1 MDSITKSRR
10 AILVNNGVDSSLTW
24 LKQRGQRHE
33 SLILG
38 VLAVSLF
45 LIIWELAPRLGL
57 VKPIFTSSPSR
68 ILIAG
73 RWLFAN
79 GLWYDIWVSLTE
91 FWLGF
96 GLAVLIG
103 IPLGIGLG
111 WFRRL
116 RATLEP
122 FVVVMYSVP
131 RVALLPLIILWVG
144 IGIESKIAIVFLGA
158 VFPVIISV
166 MTGVRMVD
174 ENLVRCAR
182 TFGANDRQLLLTVVV
197 PSTVPFM
204 IAGLRLGAGRGLV
217 GVVVGELVASSAGVG
232 HMMSRAGATFQTDK
246 VFVGVLL
253 LAIFGLC
260 LSELFKYLETRVE
273 PWRPHR

>member
-1 MDSITKSRR
+1 MDSISKSRS
-10 AILVNNGVDSSLTW
+10 AIQVDLGAYSRLQW
-24 LKQRGQRHE
+24 LKQKAQHHE

-38 VLAVSLF
+38 VLSVSIF
-45 LIIWELAPRLGL
+45 LIIWELAPRLGW

-103 IPLGIGLG
+103 VPLGIGLG

-116 RATLEP
+116 RAMLEP

-158 VFPVIISV
+158 IFPILISV

-174 ENLVRCAR
+174 ELLVRCAR
-182 TFGANDRQLLLTVVV
+182 TFGANDRQLLLTVVT

-253 LAIFGLC
+253 LALFGLF
-260 LSELFKYLETRVE
+260 LSELFKYLEARVE
-273 PWRPHR
+273 PWRPRR